1 MSEITLEKNH
11 ALLEKLAEY
20 MMNELPTRSEVDA
33 KLAQLRE
40 ELRRTAS
47 KEELAQLRE
56 ELSRTASKEELT
68 ELRIEL
74 TRKASIEQLDKLRV
88 EMNQKLDQ
96 LLQGQDAQAGQ
107 LADLRLEMAAVSKT
121 LDVYNDRLGA
131 LEEHNFGT
139 RVRDVTGS
147 GDERSLAE

>member
-11 ALLEKLAEY
+11 ELLEKLAEY
-20 MMNELPTRSEVDA
+20 MMNELPTRREVDA

-40 ELRRTAS
+40 ELRRTAT
-47 KEELAQLRE
+47 KD
-56 ELSRTASKEELT
+56 ELT

-74 TRKASIEQLDKLRV
+74 TRKASIEQLDQLRV

-96 LLQGQDAQAGQ
+96 LLRGQDAQAGQ